1 MTKGATTKMQE
12 QLNQIEE
19 KLIKLNNQ
27 TKKASKE
34 WRYILLN
41 LNLRNKTIDDL
52 KDIFGV
58 SQTAI
63 NKWKNGEPIARD
75 KKIFLAKMFGVT
87 LDEYYENKCADDL
100 YNSLV
105 YNLEQIINIQDY
117 KNLTYYD
124 LKKLYEAKNEISEY
138 INFVL
143 YGNGDEKLAENEF
156 DYLCQK
162 LKANYEDNNVRR
174 ALNYKNLIILKEQ
187 NNFNEFIYHT
197 IDLTRIVL
205 LSENIKGIYLLLN
218 KEDLDN
224 ILMLYNKLSK
234 EYATFDSDK
243 LVLETLLSMG
253 ASINK
258 NNKLE
263 YKITF
268 DFYKKQMEQKI
279 MKIVDMEE

>member
-1 MTKGATTKMQE
+1 M
-12 QLNQIEE
+12 L
-19 KLIKLNNQ
+19 
-27 TKKASKE
+27 SK
-34 WRYILLN
+34 IP
-41 LNLRNKTIDDL
+41 
-52 KDIFGV
+52 FCQQ
-58 SQTAI
+58 S
-63 NKWKNGEPIARD
+63 D
-75 KKIFLAKMFGVT
+75 K
-87 LDEYYENKCADDL
+87 
-100 YNSLV
+100 
-105 YNLEQIINIQDY
+105 
-117 KNLTYYD
+117 
-124 LKKLYEAKNEISEY
+124 
-138 INFVL
+138 
-143 YGNGDEKLAENEF
+143 
-156 DYLCQK
+156 
-162 LKANYEDNNVRR
+162 
-174 ALNYKNLIILKEQ
+174 
-187 NNFNEFIYHT
+187 FNEFIYHT